1 MTDIE
6 KIKLTHPYLRRAK
19 VLLMLLAICLFIADI
34 VLLVQTNHLASSYT
48 EQRNQATWLM
58 FQLSKEFSELI
69 FYAQHYGHGADELA
83 NIWLKYELTWSR
95 FELLI
100 YNEEANNFLTI
111 DAARTFFSEQ
121 FLQFKSLEPLLQ
133 NVSDANGVA
142 IVAFHERANEIYL
155 SVTDY
160 VNGNFRESSPL
171 YVEQR
176 EITQTLADADLFL
189 VLGFVICIVLL
200 WYVYSK
206 ESEYTKKL
214 ALTDP
219 LTNIFN
225 RLALFSLLENY
236 EKTQQKYTLF
246 LLDLNGFKQIN
257 DNYGHHIGDEVL
269 IEVSSRLQKL
279 NKHDCIAFRIGG
291 DEFALVLKEISSFQS
306 RMGEFNNKVASE
318 FHRPFKTDGLSFSFS
333 TSIGYASYPK
343 DSRDIDELILIADRM
358 MYRMKHEN
366 KKIHGNTHK

>member
-19 VLLMLLAICLFIADI
+19 VLLMLLAISLFIADI
-34 VLLVQTNHLASSYT
+34 MLLIQTNHLANSYT
-48 EQRNQATWLM
+48 EQRNQTTWLM

-69 FYAQHYGHGADELA
+69 FYAEHYGHGENELA
-83 NIWLKYELTWSR
+83 NIWQKYELTWSR
-95 FELLI
+95 FDLLI

-111 DAARTFFSEQ
+111 DAARVFFNEQ
-121 FLQFKSLEPLLQ
+121 FLEFKALEPLLE
-133 NVSDANGVA
+133 NVPESNSAA
-142 IVAFHERANEIYL
+142 METFHVRANEIYL

-160 VNGNFRESSPL
+160 VNGNFPESSPL

-176 EITQTLADADLFL
+176 SKTQALADADLFL

-269 IEVSSRLQKL
+269 IEVSTRLRKL

-306 RMGEFNNKVASE
+306 RMGEFGNKVASK
-318 FHRPFKTDGLSFSFS
+318 FHRPFQTDGLSFSFS

-366 KKIHGNTHK
+366 KKTPVNTHK